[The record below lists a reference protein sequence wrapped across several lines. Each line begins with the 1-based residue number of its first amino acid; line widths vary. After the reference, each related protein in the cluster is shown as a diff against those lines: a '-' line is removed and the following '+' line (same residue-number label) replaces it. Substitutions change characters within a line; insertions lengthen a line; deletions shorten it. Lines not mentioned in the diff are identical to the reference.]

1 MVEFYDYSTFMHLN
15 IKNPEAHRLAQ
26 ELAKLTGESMTG
38 AVTRALEE
46 RLAREHR
53 RRGRAGLSEQLLAIG
68 RRAAS
73 RGIRDPRPADAILGY
88 DEAGLPR

>member
-1 MVEFYDYSTFMHLN
+1 MHMN
-15 IKNPEAHRLAQ
+15 IKNPETHRLAR
-26 ELAKLTGESMTG
+26 ELAELTGESMTR

-46 RLAREHR
+46 RLERERR
-53 RRGRAGLSEQLLAIG
+53 RRGRAGIGRQLLAIG

-73 RGIRDPRPADAILGY
+73 RGLKDPRPADEILGY

>member
-1 MVEFYDYSTFMHLN
+1 MVELYDYSTFMHLN
-15 IKNPEAHRLAQ
+15 IKNPEAHRLAR
-26 ELAKLTGESMTG
+26 ELANLTGESMTG

-46 RLAREHR
+46 RLERERR
-53 RRGRAGLSEQLLAIG
+53 RRGRAGISEQLIVIG

-73 RGIRDPRPADAILGY
+73 RGIRDPRAADDILGY